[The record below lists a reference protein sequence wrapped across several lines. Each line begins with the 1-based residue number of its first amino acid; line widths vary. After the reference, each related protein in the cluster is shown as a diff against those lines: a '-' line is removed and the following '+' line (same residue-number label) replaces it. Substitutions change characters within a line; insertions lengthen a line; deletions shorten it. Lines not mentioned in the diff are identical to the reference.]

1 MYNVAEFT
9 EFILVAVIAV
19 IAVVY
24 FCLQLPKSIL
34 WSHKKTICYK
44 YCTYYNTSL
53 VKQTYT
59 KLSPP
64 KIQNPAEEPTCCIA
78 DKPDLKQNKKEKS
91 NFCKNLHPCELLTS
105 ITVK

>member
-34 WSHKKTICYK
+34 
-44 YCTYYNTSL
+44 
-53 VKQTYT
+53 
-59 KLSPP
+59 
-64 KIQNPAEEPTCCIA
+64 
-78 DKPDLKQNKKEKS
+78 
-91 NFCKNLHPCELLTS
+91 
-105 ITVK
+105 

>member
-44 YCTYYNTSL
+44 YCTYYNTRL
-53 VKQTYT
+53 VK
-59 KLSPP
+59 L
-64 KIQNPAEEPTCCIA
+64 IQNWALQKYRTQ
-78 DKPDLKQNKKEKS
+78 LR
-91 NFCKNLHPCELLTS
+91 NLLAVLQTS
-105 ITVK
+105 QI